1 MDSGPLRE
9 HISENAPVTAGENH
23 PIAAERGVGRHD
35 IEGNFCSRSL
45 SRLLKLE
52 SKQTNMMQE
61 SLKVYRLVIFLALAV
76 SFVSG
81 KINVTNNIIVLHR
94 LRYRVSIL
102 RLGHSK

>member
-1 MDSGPLRE
+1 
-9 HISENAPVTAGENH
+9 
-23 PIAAERGVGRHD
+23 
-35 IEGNFCSRSL
+35 
-45 SRLLKLE
+45 
-52 SKQTNMMQE
+52 MMQE

-81 KINVTNNIIVLHR
+81 KINVFNNISVASP